1 MDPKYTFDM
10 PLLLALHDFLPVI
23 FSAVGLCL
31 LAQMTTR
38 MNYAAGRL
46 AWLGFLLV
54 VAGGV
59 FKATY
64 KLDMAT
70 VGADYRWMDSG
81 IFVWMGPGFTLLAW
95 ALWVAQR
102 SVAGKS
108 TPQPVWLVPALLSAL
123 VLGTAAY
130 LWSSAPQART
140 WSLMLLGV
148 TTIGN
153 FALSGLAIAQSWR
166 QGLMLAAAL
175 FVFNIVAIFMLQ
187 GMARLAQDNLTL
199 QWVQQFSNMF
209 SNLAFAVAAWQ
220 LHGST
225 TARLDAGAFV
235 SRTATA

>member
-10 PLLLALHDFLPVI
+10 PVLLALHDYLPVF

-31 LAQMTTR
+31 LAQMIAR
-38 MNYAAGRL
+38 MNRAAGVL
-46 AWLGFLLV
+46 AWLGFFLV

-81 IFVWMGPGFTLLAW
+81 IFVWMGPGFTIMAW
-95 ALWVAQR
+95 ALWVGQR
-102 SVAGKS
+102 TIAGKRA
-108 TPQPVWLVPALLSAL
+108 PQPVWLVPALLCAL

-166 QGLMLAAAL
+166 QGLKLAVAL
-175 FVFNIVAIFMLQ
+175 FVFNIVAILVLQ
-187 GMARLAQDNLTL
+187 GLARLAQDSLAL
-199 QWVQQFSNMF
+199 QWTQQFSNMF

-220 LHGST
+220 LHDST
-225 TARLDAGAFV
+225 KARLGVSAFV
-235 SRTATA
+235 SRAAAA